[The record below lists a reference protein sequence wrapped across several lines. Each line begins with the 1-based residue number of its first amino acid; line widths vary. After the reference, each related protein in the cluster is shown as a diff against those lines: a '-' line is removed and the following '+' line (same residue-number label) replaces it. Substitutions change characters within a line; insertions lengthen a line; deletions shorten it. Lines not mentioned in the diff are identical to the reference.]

1 MNATRHHQLPRS
13 SYQLFHETNAP
24 LGLGAYLFA
33 SRHGINSDCR
43 PYAISL
49 SPESCRSMGASNEP
63 VLRFFTLSEHET
75 QARHELFL
83 SIDTA
88 RLMGDPLILPLI
100 FGFRLSTKVNP
111 VDCHSNRFDGSYRT
125 LVTCVYKNILITQNY
140 GTLAPCRLPESPA
153 MSEQKRGFRAARL

>member
-1 MNATRHHQLPRS
+1 MICMNATRHHQLPRS
-13 SYQLFHETNAP
+13 SYQLFHEMIAP
-24 LGLGAYLFA
+24 LGLGAYLFT

-83 SIDTA
+83 SIDAA

-111 VDCHSNRFDGSYRT
+111 VDRHSKRFDGSYRT
-125 LVTCVYKNILITQNY
+125 LVTCVYKKYTHHAKLWCVSPVSVARIASDV
-140 GTLAPCRLPESPA
+140 GTKA
-153 MSEQKRGFRAARL
+153 GV

>member
-1 MNATRHHQLPRS
+1 
-13 SYQLFHETNAP
+13 
-24 LGLGAYLFA
+24 
-33 SRHGINSDCR
+33 
-43 PYAISL
+43 
-49 SPESCRSMGASNEP
+49 MGVSNEP

-111 VDCHSNRFDGSYRT
+111 VDCHSSIFQSRYESEGSG
-125 LVTCVYKNILITQNY
+125 LSV
-140 GTLAPCRLPESPA
+140 GSAS
-153 MSEQKRGFRAARL
+153 G